1 MRSVGLAA
9 FLLLLPG
16 LAWADEEED
25 EVPSDLP
32 RLVNDS
38 GRVEV
43 HKAEDD
49 RLKIQLHGEYQIRG
63 QLQRSY
69 LMDATLSFRNANP
82 GARQVSLQQNAFA
95 SNWLRITPRLQWR
108 KNLEVVAQIDFAQGF
123 VFGQTTKD
131 VGTDYQ
137 PRDNSGDVGTYV
149 LPRWLYVDWL
159 TKYGLWRIGMQPN
172 HWGMG
177 ILANDGDHPSIWGDY
192 RLGQIAERILF
203 ATKPLGAKGPL
214 TVALGAD
221 VVYRDWTARLYRGD
235 VALQGVLAAYL
246 EKGPNQIGLFATV
259 RSQQTDKTSGSDVY
273 KYTDGLTVGVID
285 VAGKFAKPVPGATDA
300 FVYGSAE
307 AAIIFGD
314 TNILRTPDMAASG
327 QKTKLLSYGGAALIG
342 VVHRAKA
349 DNVKPGTRPDV
360 YGDLVGQVEIGYAS
374 GDADPL
380 DGTEK
385 RFTFDPNHKIGLIL
399 FDEVLRWNTARAAAA
414 AQDPLLTN
422 GTRPP
427 PGLNLLPSNGGV
439 FGAEYINP
447 TFIWRPRG
455 WWDFKM
461 GAVIAQTTADLVS
474 PYRLALDGAYV
485 NYSGGSSRARDLG
498 VEMDWGT
505 EIRVKVQ
512 SGTLQLGAQGGVLFP
527 GGALAD
533 AQGHVPSAPWLAM
546 LRAGVQY

>member
-1 MRSVGLAA
+1 MILC
-9 FLLLLPG
+9 LLLPS
-16 LAWADEEED
+16 AAVAQETAQED
-25 EVPSDLP
+25 DGDVPEDLP
-32 RLVNDS
+32 RLINDS
-38 GRVEV
+38 GRVEAK
-43 HKAEDD
+43 KAESD
-49 RLKIQLHGEYQIRG
+49 RLKIQLHGEYQVRG

-69 LMDATLSFRNANP
+69 PMDATLSFRNDNP
-82 GARQVSLQQNAFA
+82 GAREVSLKQNAFA
-95 SNWLRITPRLQWR
+95 TNWLRITPRFQWR
-108 KNLEVVAQIDFAQGF
+108 KTIEIVAQMDFAQGF

-131 VGTDYQ
+131 VGTDFQ
-137 PRDNSGDVGTYV
+137 PRDNSGDVGSYV

-177 ILANDGDHPSIWGDY
+177 ILANDGDHPTMWGDY
-192 RLGQIAERILF
+192 RLGQISERILF
-203 ATKPLGAKGPL
+203 ATKPMGAKGPL

-235 VALQGVLAAYL
+235 VALQGVLAAFL
-246 EKGPNQIGLFATV
+246 EKGPNQIGLFGVV
-259 RSQQTDKTSGSDVY
+259 RSQQTDKTSGSEFN

-285 VAGKFAKPVPGATDA
+285 LAGKFAQPVPGAKDA

-307 AAIIFGD
+307 LAFVFGE
-314 TNILRTPDMAASG
+314 TNILRTPDQALSG
-327 QKTKLLSYGGAALIG
+327 QKTKILSFGGAALIG

-349 DNVKPGTRPDV
+349 ENVKPGTRPEI
-360 YGDLVGQVEIGYAS
+360 YGDLVGQLEIGYAS
-374 GDADPL
+374 GDADPF

-385 RFTFDPNHKIGLIL
+385 RFTFDPNHRVGLIL
-399 FDEVLRWNTARAAAA
+399 FDEVLRWTTARAAAA

-427 PGLNLLPSNGGV
+427 SGLNLLPSNGGV

-447 TFIWRPRG
+447 TFIWRPKSFL
-455 WWDFKM
+455 DLKM
-461 GAVIAQTTADLVS
+461 GTVIAQTTADLVS

-485 NYSGGSSRARDLG
+485 NYRGGSSRSRDLG
-498 VEMDWGT
+498 IEMDWGT
-505 EIRVKVQ
+505 ELRVKVQ

-527 GGALAD
+527 GAALAN
-533 AQGHVPSAPWLAM
+533 ALGQVPNAPWMAM